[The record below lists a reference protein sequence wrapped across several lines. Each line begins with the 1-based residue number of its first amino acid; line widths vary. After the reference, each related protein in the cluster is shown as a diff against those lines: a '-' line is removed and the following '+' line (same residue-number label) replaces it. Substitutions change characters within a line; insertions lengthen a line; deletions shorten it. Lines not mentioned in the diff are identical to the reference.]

1 MASSI
6 NASTAGS
13 GGVITTADNSGVL
26 NIQTAGTT
34 AITVDASQNV
44 GIGTSSP
51 ASPLNVKQNGT
62 GAGNGLRIN
71 AQADDSSFNIYSTG
85 TTWNLLAGYSSTGSY
100 QPVTFY
106 TGGSERMRI
115 TSAGL
120 LGLGLT
126 NPNCLLDLYSSSSS
140 SSYQTVNVYNTAATS
155 TTKNNNRLFRLASS
169 GNGADACFQVT
180 DSVANNYF
188 FGGNNGG
195 AYVVANSGGVRLTN
209 TATSWTSD
217 SDERLK
223 NITGT
228 YSNAL
233 SDIAKIQPIKFTWKS
248 DELNTPQVGVTAQSV
263 QLVVPEA
270 VSATTMI
277 DGDDTQYLGVRYTE
291 LIPLMIAAI
300 QELNAKVDAQAAEIA
315 TLKGAA

>member
-1 MASSI
+1 
-6 NASTAGS
+6 
-13 GGVITTADNSGVL
+13 
-26 NIQTAGTT
+26 
-34 AITVDASQNV
+34 
-44 GIGTSSP
+44 
-51 ASPLNVKQNGT
+51 
-62 GAGNGLRIN
+62 
-71 AQADDSSFNIYSTG
+71 
-85 TTWNLLAGYSSTGSY
+85 
-100 QPVTFY
+100 
-106 TGGSERMRI
+106 MRI
-115 TSAGL
+115 TSAGNVGIGSTSPASKL
-120 LGLGLT
+120 NVTASGQRVIEFSDNSLYTIGMGLSPSAGGGAVGWIGGTSGSALALGANNVESMRITVAGLVGLGGVT
-126 NPNCLLDLYSSSSS
+126 NPNCLLDLSSSSSS

-155 TTKNNNRLFRLASS
+155 TTKNNNRLFRLASNGS
-169 GNGADACFQVT
+169 GADACFQIT

-233 SDIAKIQPIKFTWKS
+233 ADIAQIQPIKFTWKS

-277 DGDDTQYLGVRYTE
+277 DGDDTEYLGVRYTE
-291 LIPLMIAAI
+291 LIPLLTAAI
-300 QELNAKVDAQAAEIA
+300 QELNAKVDSQQALITDLTTRLAALE
-315 TLKGAA
+315 GARP